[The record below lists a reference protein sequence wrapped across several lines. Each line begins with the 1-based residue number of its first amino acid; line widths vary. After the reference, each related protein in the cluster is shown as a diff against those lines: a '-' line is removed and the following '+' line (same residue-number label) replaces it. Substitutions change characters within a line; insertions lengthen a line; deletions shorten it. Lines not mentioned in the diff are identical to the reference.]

1 MKKQLKSSII
11 FTIILIII
19 GQIVFA
25 LISSRFT
32 TPSWENRIYATTGV
46 MHDSSDLHKLN
57 EAAHYFGQ
65 TMIGWTKFPS
75 FMSSLSDA
83 TKLPD
88 GSSINAHIQ
97 ERQNIIF
104 TVTTSEPIEMN
115 KLVDVKNYVQ
125 KKMDE
130 YNSVNRTKFVL
141 SSLDY
146 EQAEIRKT
154 YGFGVIVA
162 LIASMVI
169 ALGLL
174 FIKKEFYLPSPS
186 SLKN

>member
-11 FTIILIII
+11 FTIILILI

-25 LISSRFT
+25 LISSKFT
-32 TPSWENRIYATTGV
+32 TPIWENRIYATTGV
-46 MHDSSDLHKLN
+46 QHDTSDLHKLN

-75 FMSSLSDA
+75 FMSSLSES
-83 TKLPD
+83 TNLPE
-88 GSSINAHIQ
+88 GSSVNAHIQ

-104 TVTTSEPIEMN
+104 TVTTSEVIEIG
-115 KLVDVKNYVQ
+115 KLIEVKNYVQ

-130 YNSVNRTKFVL
+130 YNSVNRTKFIL

-146 EQAEIRKT
+146 EQSEIRKT
-154 YGFGVIVA
+154 YGFGAIVT
-162 LIASMVI
+162 LITTLVI

-174 FIKKEFYLPSPS
+174 FVKKEFFD
-186 SLKN
+186 